1 MVSLQ
6 EMAQIS
12 NRLIFDDKI
21 DSLSMNDI
29 IVDFSKTDMA
39 ISAILSDSINY
50 LKDAV
55 YGK

>member
-1 MVSLQ
+1 MISLQ

-12 NRLIFDDKI
+12 NRLVFDDKI
-21 DSLSMNDI
+21 DSLSVNDI
-29 IVDFSKTDMA
+29 NVDFSKTDTA
-39 ISAILSDSINY
+39 ISNILSDSVNY

>member
-1 MVSLQ
+1 MISLQ

-12 NRLIFDDKI
+12 NRLVFDDKI
-21 DSLSMNDI
+21 DSLSVNDI
-29 IVDFSKTDMA
+29 NVDFSKTDMA
-39 ISAILSDSINY
+39 ISNILSDSVNY